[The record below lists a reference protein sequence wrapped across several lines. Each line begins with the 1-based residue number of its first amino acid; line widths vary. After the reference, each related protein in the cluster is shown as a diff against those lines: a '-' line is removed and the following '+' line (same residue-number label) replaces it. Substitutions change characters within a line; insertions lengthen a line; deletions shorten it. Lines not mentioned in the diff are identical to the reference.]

1 MAYQKVDDVA
11 KALIAS
17 RGMVSHAARAL
28 GCTRATVYNYINK
41 HPTVKAALD
50 DARAS
55 LGDRIESTLL
65 YEAMGVQEK
74 DAKGELTGRYTREP
88 NISALIF
95 LAKTHPAMRQRGY
108 AEKQHVEHYGSDG
121 GSLKIELVYPGDTD
135 ATDATD

>member
-1 MAYQKVDDVA
+1 MAKLNAGMVA

-17 RGMVSHAARAL
+17 RGMVTHAARAL
-28 GCTRATVYNYINK
+28 GCDRKTIYNYINQ

-50 DARAS
+50 DARAN
-55 LGDRIESTLL
+55 LGDQIETTLL
-65 YEAMGVQEK
+65 HEALGVQEK
-74 DAKGELTGRYTREP
+74 DKDGKLTGRYSREP
-88 NISALIF
+88 NIASLIF

-108 AEKQHVEHYGSDG
+108 AEKQHIEHYGSDG